1 MSAVDRSY
9 IVYLLDNT
17 DNARTYVG
25 CTNNPARRLRQHR
38 QEIKGGAKATRGVF
52 SWRYVLRVGGFK
64 TKSDALSF
72 EWHCK
77 RRKGAT
83 GKTPVARRCSVM
95 CSVLGRPRWAD
106 VRVIYKSPDFKEA
119 DFKEAVSSCPGSSTS
134 AAASMSSNS
143 GGIPGSSSTVMTFS
157 P

>member
-52 SWRYVLRVGGFK
+52 SWRYVWNERICTFLEPRIRTV
-64 TKSDALSF
+64 SNLL
-72 EWHCK
+72 
-77 RRKGAT
+77 AT
-83 GKTPVARRCSVM
+83 MVLPSQRQSHVISARQKNF
-95 CSVLGRPRWAD
+95 GPH
-106 VRVIYKSPDFKEA
+106 
-119 DFKEAVSSCPGSSTS
+119 
-134 AAASMSSNS
+134 
-143 GGIPGSSSTVMTFS
+143 
-157 P
+157 